1 MNITFIDTHI
11 QISLT
16 RIEDILLVF
25 SHSKK
30 LLNSFFFFNLD
41 QVLIP

>member
-30 LLNSFFFFNLD
+30 LLNSLFFFNLD